1 MGALQSYL
9 NDTTNPLDLIERLA
23 ERRDWSVDRTNDC
36 EVTMVMGGG
45 WSDLYV
51 SLNWRDD
58 LESLLVACTYD
69 MKVPPARKD
78 EVGRLLAL
86 INGQLF
92 HGHFDMWQADGSIV
106 FRNNLVLSGGAVAND
121 AQCETLIR
129 LGIESCERYYPAV
142 QYVCWAGQT
151 ANAALES
158 SLLETMGEA
167 RALRSREPWFSWVPA
182 RWAAQ
187 CLRAGSNPAP
197 IQKKLRSLIHLRQLT

>member
-92 HGHFDMWQADGSIV
+92 HGHFDMWHGDGSIV

-129 LGIESCERYYPAV
+129 RRDRIL
-142 QYVCWAGQT
+142 
-151 ANAALES
+151 
-158 SLLETMGEA
+158 
-167 RALRSREPWFSWVPA
+167 RALLSRRAIRLLGGPDRKRRPRKQPA
-182 RWAAQ
+182 RNH
-187 CLRAGSNPAP
+187 G
-197 IQKKLRSLIHLRQLT
+197 

>member
-1 MGALQSYL
+1 MGALQSYV
-9 NDTTNPLDLIERLA
+9 NVTANPLDLIERLA
-23 ERRDWSVDRTNDC
+23 ERRDWSLDRTNDS
-36 EVTMVMGGG
+36 EVTMVMTGG
-45 WSDLYV
+45 WSDLHV

-69 MKVPPARKD
+69 MKVPQVRLD
-78 EVGRLLAL
+78 EIGRLLTL

-92 HGHFDMWQADGSIV
+92 HGHFDMWHGDGSIV

-129 LGIESCERYYPAV
+129 LAIESCERYYPAV
-142 QYVCWAGQT
+142 QYVCWAGKS

-167 RALRSREPWFSWVPA
+167 
-182 RWAAQ
+182 
-187 CLRAGSNPAP
+187 
-197 IQKKLRSLIHLRQLT
+197 

>member
-23 ERRDWSVDRTNDC
+23 ERRDWSLDRTNDC

-45 WSDLYV
+45 WSDLFV

-92 HGHFDMWQADGSIV
+92 HGHFDMWHSDGSIV

-151 ANAALES
+151 ADAALES
-158 SLLETMGEA
+158 SLLETVGEA
-167 RALRSREPWFSWVPA
+167 
-182 RWAAQ
+182 
-187 CLRAGSNPAP
+187 
-197 IQKKLRSLIHLRQLT
+197 

>member
-1 MGALQSYL
+1 MGNTSDRDQGDGSQTRPIGIPTFEDKVLQRAVAMLLEAVYEQDFLDCSYGFRPARSAHQALAAL
-9 NDTTNPLDLIERLA
+9 
-23 ERRDWSVDRTNDC
+23 RDQL
-36 EVTMVMGGG
+36 MVMGGG

-69 MKVPPARKD
+69 VKVPPARKD

-92 HGHFDMWQADGSIV
+92 HGHFDMWHSDGSIV

-151 ANAALES
+151 AHAALES

-167 RALRSREPWFSWVPA
+167 
-182 RWAAQ
+182 
-187 CLRAGSNPAP
+187 
-197 IQKKLRSLIHLRQLT
+197 

>member
-1 MGALQSYL
+1 L

-69 MKVPPARKD
+69 MKVPPTRKD
-78 EVGRLLAL
+78 EVGRLLSL

-92 HGHFDMWQADGSIV
+92 HGHFDMWHGDGSIV
-106 FRNNLVLSGGAVAND
+106 FRNNLVLGGAVTVCNAKPSSTRH
-121 AQCETLIR
+121 EILTL
-129 LGIESCERYYPAV
+129 YPAV

-151 ANAALES
+151 ADRLEQPA
-158 SLLETMGEA
+158 ETMGESEPCS
-167 RALRSREPWFSWVPA
+167 RNRSGGRQQMGGAME
-182 RWAAQ
+182 AA
-187 CLRAGSNPAP
+187 
-197 IQKKLRSLIHLRQLT
+197 